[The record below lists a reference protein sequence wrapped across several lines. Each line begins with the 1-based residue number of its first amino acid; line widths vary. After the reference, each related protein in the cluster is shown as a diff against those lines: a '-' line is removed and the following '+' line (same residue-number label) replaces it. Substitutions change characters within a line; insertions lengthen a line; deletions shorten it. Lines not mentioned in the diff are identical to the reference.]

1 MNVNTGDSPLKH
13 SDIEDV
19 VPTREKLLGLVDDVE
34 LITKELIE
42 NAIAPKPKKMTASDH
57 AEITQLLVLKD
68 KELKATMDLALEQG
82 EVEKRIQAV
91 HDEVKKHDDAIKEL
105 QKKLKEAETVLS
117 TAIFQAK
124 QKLDSIQRSKD
135 NPVSS
140 EELIRYSH
148 RISAS
153 NAVCAPLTWQQ
164 GDPRRPYPTDIEMR
178 LGFLGRPETMQVS
191 SGVGQQ
197 LPLSGQGNNTGGS
210 TPVSSPMLPN
220 MQHATSSPSPKIH
233 HAASMPHSSQPTA
246 TQ

>member
-1 MNVNTGDSPLKH
+1 MF
-13 SDIEDV
+13 
-19 VPTREKLLGLVDDVE
+19 
-34 LITKELIE
+34 
-42 NAIAPKPKKMTASDH
+42 
-57 AEITQLLVLKD
+57 Q
-68 KELKATMDLALEQG
+68 
-82 EVEKRIQAV
+82 
-91 HDEVKKHDDAIKEL
+91 
-105 QKKLKEAETVLS
+105 EAETLLS

-124 QKLDSIQRSKD
+124 QKLDSIDRAKE
-135 NPVSS
+135 NPVAS
-140 EELIRYSH
+140 EELIKYAH

-178 LGFLGRPETMQVS
+178 LGFLGRPETMQLT

-197 LPLSGQGNNTGGS
+197 LPLSGQGNNTGCS

-246 TQ
+246 AQPPHLPPGASGHFSWQGGEMSMSMKEGGSVPIEIGGNSAGIQGINPSPGGGKGVRIGHGGQDDVDVMSTDSSSSSSTDSN